1 MDWSPFYG
9 LSLAK
14 LTPSGLLQL
23 DTLDH
28 EVELLRRNNVEL
40 RSESLEPIYP
50 SPFENVTWKPRT
62 ENLTIV
68 VTTHRLVLFDNHNS
82 NNNNNN
88 HHQARFIHLSNLH
101 QCQRAGGPSMT
112 SWNASYKLRLSTF
125 QYGDLIL
132 AFKSASTSEKDRE
145 NTKDRI
151 ETSLQRRAW
160 ETATR
165 LQEKQKTNEQLAKRR
180 VGVDHILTKNKMRH
194 RQAAKL
200 ADEALSG
207 DSEQLLQE
215 ASELIGVIQKYVSTL
230 KKGEGNKEEQDDEA
244 QQLASLLQDMGM
256 ASALT
261 KKQVGGG
268 SNKRGG
274 KKNNDEYYELLARQV
289 ADFLLPKLPTM
300 GGVITLTDV
309 FCLFNRARGTNLI
322 SPDDLNQA
330 CELFST
336 LNLGISK
343 RTFPSGIMIIQLDQM
358 LASADKIASLCPTT
372 ALEASHE
379 LKVSPLLAA
388 EQLEEAER
396 KGILCRDVTLERTC
410 FYVSDPFF
418 AAY

>member
-9 LSLAK
+9 LPLAK
-14 LTPSGLLQL
+14 LTASGLLQL
-23 DTLDH
+23 DTSDN
-28 EVELLRRNNVEL
+28 EVELLRRNRIEL
-40 RSESLEPIYP
+40 RSENLDPLYP
-50 SPFENVTWKPRT
+50 SPFDSAGAKWKPRT

-68 VTTHRLVLFDNHNS
+68 VTTHRLVLFDS
-82 NNNNNN
+82 KNNN
-88 HHQARFIHLSNLH
+88 QARFIHLSNLH
-101 QCQRAGGPSMT
+101 QCQNAGGPSMT
-112 SWNASYKLRLSTF
+112 SWNASYKLLLSTF
-125 QYGDLIL
+125 QYGELLL
-132 AFKSASTSEKDRE
+132 AFKSDSSEKDRE

-160 ETATR
+160 ENASR
-165 LQEKQKTNEQLAKRR
+165 LQEKQRTNEQLAKRR

-215 ASELIGVIQKYVSTL
+215 ASELIGVIQKYVSVL
-230 KKGEGNKEEQDDEA
+230 QKGEPKDSKEQDEA

-261 KKQVGGG
+261 KKQVGVG
-268 SNKRGG
+268 KRG
-274 KKNNDEYYELLARQV
+274 KKNNDDYYELLARQV

-330 CELFST
+330 CDFFAT

-358 LASADKIASLCPTT
+358 LASPQQIASLCPTT
-372 ALEASHE
+372 PLEASHE
-379 LKVSPLLAA
+379 LKISPLLAA

-396 KGILCRDVTLERTC
+396 NGILCRDVTLERTC

-418 AAY
+418 AAYSF